1 VGQGTRGERRN
12 IIFSVHNEPMTGYWK
27 WEIRVI
33 GMYDFMTENISSAVD
48 STPRDRLKV
57 KKGTTNIKQ

>member
-1 VGQGTRGERRN
+1 VKNKRA
-12 IIFSVHNEPMTGYWK
+12 VHNEPMTGYYWK

-33 GMYDFMTENISSAVD
+33 GMYDFMTENVSSAVD
-48 STPRDRLKV
+48 STPRERLKV